1 MLIIIINLSKNVDC
15 QSYCCH
21 HQSRLLHRCGQGS
34 LICLCLVIPG
44 VLVLVNGLCRECRLL
59 WPAFQHL
66 DHRQEELILQ
76 YLYPVLPVHK
86 SELVINNSGHF
97 LYYSNKTTHKYWQA
111 NHKWTYFNREDF
123 YCSLKC

>member
-21 HQSRLLHRCGQGS
+21 HQSRLLHRCDQGS
-34 LICLCLVIPG
+34 LICWCPVIPG
-44 VLVLVNGLCRECRLL
+44 VPVLVNGLCRECRLL
-59 WPAFQHL
+59 WLAFQDL
-66 DHRQEELILQ
+66 DHRQEEQILQ
-76 YLYPVLPVHK
+76 YLHPVPPVYK
-86 SELVINNSGHF
+86 SKLAKIIGHF

-111 NHKWTYFNREDF
+111 NHKWTHFNREDF